1 MGQDRGGKAGL
12 EERVGHDVK
21 CKSQQSAV
29 RYIKEVFLGNIT
41 FVLDLRK
48 IWLISK
54 SGNYILGNEE
64 KRKQ

>member
-21 CKSQQSAV
+21 YKSQQSAV

-41 FVLDLRK
+41 FVLDLK

-54 SGNYILGNEE
+54 SGNCILGKEE